1 MKSNRRDFLKLTGLT
16 GIAMS
21 YNGKLTSFSFEPP
34 FSKRSGQI
42 KKPEWLKGPIVF
54 MGSNQEP
61 LIFKIRSGGISVN
74 AEEEYVK
81 SHSLEYV
88 KKIKDLGGTLFMSH
102 AMKAFGLEAEKP
114 EIELVEKFSNILH
127 KYGIKMG
134 TYVGSSI
141 AYETFLIE
149 MPEAQEWLVPDYLGQ
164 PVFYAD
170 QFFRRRPYFAHPGY
184 RNYIKKVIKVS
195 INDLNTDLIHF
206 DNPANQ
212 AVPAVFHHPLA
223 INEFREFLTK
233 KYTPEM
239 LRKRIGFSNVSKIV
253 PPSYPNPEL
262 FQSFDDPV
270 TQEWIDFRCQKLAD
284 HYHDIAKYI
293 KDLNSQVAVEIN
305 PHGITGANRAW
316 ESSVDFP
323 RLLAQTDVFVC
334 EDNNPA
340 SVSEDGILVS
350 NIRSYKI
357 GRTCNNIVFNGVDS
371 EVAAAESMAFNPYSF
386 HSPPNKSFE
395 KYITF
400 YNKYFEHYSNTK
412 VVADAAIL
420 RSFPS
425 MAYSNYNTHQS
436 TILLEQCLIQAKIPF
451 EIIFDDNIKNLSKY
465 SVLILAN
472 QECLSD
478 QQLELIRE
486 YVRNGGGLVATED
499 SSLYNEWRRKRQGF
513 GLKEVYNLEH
523 PPAINTLKI
532 QDGATELIQEVNLR
546 KTGSV
551 INNHYGLGKVV
562 YIPFIEP
569 SIKRPHT
576 EQMKNKYWKLPLN
589 YLEIINEIKWAM
601 RTIPSVQIEAPET
614 VVMELTEQED
624 KDKMILHLIN
634 FNAKKQKS
642 VKDIGI
648 TFRVPNE
655 KQIRELFWLSPDRKE
670 KQTLRYT
677 LKDGQAIFRL
687 PYIEVYDVVVIKF

>member
-1 MKSNRRDFLKLTGLT
+1 MKHDRRDFLKLTSLAGITLSYT
-16 GIAMS
+16 GV
-21 YNGKLTSFSFEPP
+21 LTSFSPDP
-34 FSKRSGQI
+34 GHSKGPGQI

-74 AEEEYVK
+74 AEEEYLK
-81 SHSLEYV
+81 SHSVEHV
-88 KKIKDLGGTLFMSH
+88 KEIKELGGTFFMSH
-102 AMKAFGLEAEKP
+102 AMKAFGIEAEKS
-114 EIELVEKFSNILH
+114 EIELAEKFSMLLH
-127 KYGIKMG
+127 QYGMKMG

-141 AYETFLIE
+141 AYETFLNE
-149 MPEAQEWLVPDYLGQ
+149 MPEAEEWLVPDYLGQ

-170 QFFRRRPYFAHPGY
+170 QYFRRRPYFAHPGY
-184 RNYIKKVIKVS
+184 KDYIKKVIKVS
-195 INDLNTDLIHF
+195 IKDLNTDLIHF

-223 INEFREFLTK
+223 INEFREYLTK
-233 KYTPEM
+233 KYSPEI
-239 LRKRIGFSNVSKIV
+239 LKKRIGFSNVNRIV
-253 PPSYPNPEL
+253 PPSYSNPEA

-284 HYHDIAKYI
+284 HYQGIAKYI
-293 KDLNSQVAVEIN
+293 KNLNSEVAVEIN

-323 RLLAQTDVFVC
+323 RLLAQTDIFVC

-340 SVSEDGILVS
+340 SVSDDGILIS

-371 EVAAAESMAFNPYSF
+371 AVAAAESMAFNPYSF
-386 HSPPNKSFE
+386 HTAPKSFE
-395 KYITF
+395 RYVTF
-400 YNKYFEHYSNTK
+400 YRNNFEHYSNTK

-451 EIIFDDNIKNLSKY
+451 DIIFDNNLKDLLKY

-472 QECLSD
+472 QECLGD
-478 QQLELIRE
+478 DQLELIRE
-486 YVRNGGGLVATED
+486 YVRNGGGLVATEN
-499 SSLYNEWRRKRQGF
+499 SSLFNEWRRKRQGF
-513 GLKEVYNLEH
+513 GLKDLFNLEQ
-523 PPAINTLKI
+523 PSAVNIIKI
-532 QDGATELIQEVNLR
+532 QDGATESIQEVNLR
-546 KTGSV
+546 QTAST
-551 INNHYGLGKVV
+551 INNYYGAGKVA
-562 YIPFIEP
+562 YIPWVEP
-569 SIKRPHT
+569 SIRRFHT
-576 EQMKNKYWKLPLN
+576 EQMKNKYWKLPVN
-589 YLEIINEIKWAM
+589 YSEIINEIKWAM
-601 RTIPSVQIEAPET
+601 STIPSIEIAAPQT
-614 VVMELTEQED
+614 VVMELTEQQD

-634 FNAKKQKS
+634 FNAKKEKS

-648 TFRVPNE
+648 TFTIPKG
-655 KQIRELFWLSPDRKE
+655 KQVQDLLRLSPDRKE
-670 KQTLRYT
+670 KESLHWTV
-677 LKDGQAIFRL
+677 KDERATFRL
-687 PYIEVYDVVVIKF
+687 PFIEVYDMVVIKF